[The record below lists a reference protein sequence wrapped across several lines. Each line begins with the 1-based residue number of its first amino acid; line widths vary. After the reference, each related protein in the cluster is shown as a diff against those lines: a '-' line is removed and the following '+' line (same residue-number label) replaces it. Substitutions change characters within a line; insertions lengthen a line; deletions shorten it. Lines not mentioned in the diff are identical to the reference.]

1 MMSRRKF
8 GLFAAATIV
17 ASVVVMLVAV
27 LGLDLYAHH
36 RADRSAG
43 LNRWGYRGPIVGR
56 KQPGEVRVAM
66 LGGSTT
72 FGYGGFWQEAI
83 PALLET
89 ELRARHTERRWT
101 CLNLGFNTE
110 GAWAFLPNLEDFSHL
125 DYDIVIL
132 YEGYNDLLGDDAPNH
147 VVARRRS
154 PVFRA
159 TGYFPILPLVL
170 REKAMSLRTGGHLEA
185 EYGGGPAGAPQ
196 TMFRPGIARHSS
208 ATALDAAAGVAEFFG
223 RQFENVGVT
232 DGESAV
238 RDDLKCVSPWLEYCD
253 SMARAVRFAL
263 ARGKRVVVATQPRM
277 VDPQLRAR
285 HDSQQ
290 RALAD
295 GLAREFATEPG
306 VVYVDLSDMVDLT
319 DPNLAFDLMHL
330 GVNGN
335 RVIARALT
343 DVVAGLAP

>member
-8 GLFAAATIV
+8 ALFGAAAV
-17 ASVVVMLVAV
+17 AASAVVMFAGL

-66 LGGSTT
+66 LGGSTV
-72 FGYGGFWQEAI
+72 FGYGGLWNEAI

-89 ELRARHTERRWT
+89 ELRATHAERRWT
-101 CLNLGFNTE
+101 GLNLGYNTE
-110 GAWAFLPNLEDFSHL
+110 GAWAFLPNLEDFSRL

-132 YEGYNDLLGDDAPNH
+132 YEGYNDLLGDQAPNH
-147 VVARRRS
+147 VLARRRS

-185 EYGGGPAGAPQ
+185 EYGVQPGAPR
-196 TMFRPGIARHSS
+196 TMFRPGLATHSS
-208 ATALDAAAGVAEFFG
+208 AIALDAAAGVAEFVG
-223 RQFENVGVT
+223 RQFSRVGAA
-232 DGESAV
+232 DGASSITG
-238 RDDLKCVSPWLEYCD
+238 DLECVPPWLEYCE
-253 SMARAVRFAL
+253 SVSRA
-263 ARGKRVVVATQPRM
+263 VVATQPRM
-277 VDPQLRAR
+277 VDPELRAR
-285 HDSQQ
+285 HQSQQ

-306 VVYVDLSDMVDLT
+306 VVYVDLSDTVDLT
-319 DPNLAFDLMHL
+319 DGNLAFDLMHL
-330 GVNGN
+330 GANGN
-335 RVIARALT
+335 RVIAKALAGI
-343 DVVAGLAP
+343 VAGLAP

>member
-8 GLFAAATIV
+8 ALFGAAAV
-17 ASVVVMLVAV
+17 AASAVVMFVGL

-43 LNRWGYRGPIVGR
+43 LNRWGYRGPVVGR
-56 KQPGEVRVAM
+56 KQRGEVRVAM
-66 LGGSTT
+66 LGGSTV
-72 FGYGGFWQEAI
+72 FGYGGLWNEAI

-89 ELRARHTERRWT
+89 ELRATHAERRWT
-101 CLNLGFNTE
+101 GLNLGYNTE
-110 GAWAFLPNLEDFSHL
+110 GAWAFLPNLEDFSRL

-132 YEGYNDLLGDDAPNH
+132 YEGYNDLLGDQAPNH
-147 VVARRRS
+147 VLARRRS

-185 EYGGGPAGAPQ
+185 EYGVQPGTPK

-208 ATALDAAAGVAEFFG
+208 AIALDAAAGVAEFFG
-223 RQFENVGVT
+223 RQFEQVGAT
-232 DGESAV
+232 AAASPMSN
-238 RDDLKCVSPWLEYCD
+238 DLECVSPWLEYCE
-253 SMARAVRFAL
+253 SVSRAVRFAL
-263 ARGKRVVVATQPRM
+263 VHGKRVVVATQPRM
-277 VDPQLRAR
+277 VDPELRAR
-285 HDSQQ
+285 HHSQQ

-306 VVYVDLSDMVDLT
+306 VVYVDLSDTVDLT
-319 DPNLAFDLMHL
+319 DNNFAFDLMHL
-330 GVNGN
+330 GANGN
-335 RVIARALT
+335 RVIAKALT
-343 DVVAGLAP
+343 GIVAGLAP